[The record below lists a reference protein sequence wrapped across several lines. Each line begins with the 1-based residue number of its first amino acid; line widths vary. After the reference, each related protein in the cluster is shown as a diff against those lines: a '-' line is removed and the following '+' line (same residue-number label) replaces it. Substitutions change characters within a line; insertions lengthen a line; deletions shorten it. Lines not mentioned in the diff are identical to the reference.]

1 MIMHNLVLSPIDPEI
16 LIKDIADRVTTN
28 ILNAVGKGETTALT
42 DLLTVQ
48 QAAEFLSLSV
58 PTIYA
63 KISNKELPCMKRSK
77 RVYFSRED
85 LLSYLRAGRKR
96 TIAEIEAGANNVLK
110 PLKKRGASYE

>member
-1 MIMHNLVLSPIDPEI
+1 MIIVQLDSEQLNS
-16 LIKDIADRVTTN
+16 LIQ
-28 ILNAVGKGETTALT
+28 NAVRSAISETQPTQRNEAP

-63 KISNKELPCMKRSK
+63 KISNKELPCMKRAK

-85 LLSYLRAGRKR
+85 LMTYLRAGRKR

-110 PLKKRGASYE
+110 PLKKRGAGYE